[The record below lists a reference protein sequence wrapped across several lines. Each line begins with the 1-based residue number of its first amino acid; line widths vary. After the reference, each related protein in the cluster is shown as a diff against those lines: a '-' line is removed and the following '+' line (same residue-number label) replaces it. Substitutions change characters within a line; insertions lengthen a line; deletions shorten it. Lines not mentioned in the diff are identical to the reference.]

1 MEASR
6 LKTASKPKKEM
17 PKISDAPAEGV
28 HSDFGHVPEYLQVR
42 FVSITIVPSS
52 HANLRCEG

>member
-1 MEASR
+1 
-6 LKTASKPKKEM
+6 LKTAPKTKKDM

-42 FVSITIVPSS
+42 YSDEKV
-52 HANLRCEG
+52 ANRDTKIWHLVIENGY